1 MTKTKKSDIEIL
13 KSWLEEPSYFGYYGD
28 NDGMFET
35 WGYLPFAVVTRDDR
49 DTLNLSN
56 QQAVLAEIEKIN
68 PKHIEIQSNGHWAC
82 GWVEQIAVK
91 LFHNGKPT
99 KSGLKALELYREIED
114 YPILDESDYS
124 DREYE
129 ATNDDIDRFAKE
141 FKNALLEYFKLDEKP
156 ESLTDE
162 ELLSIA
168 SEIYREDCI
177 YRGRDDAF
185 VNEGSIKR
193 YFESYAKG
201 YCNHQDYYAPI
212 IQKLLSA
219 SKVEASS

>member
-1 MTKTKKSDIEIL
+1 MKSKKSDIEIL
-13 KSWLEEPSYFGYYGD
+13 KSWLEKPSSFAYYGD
-28 NDGMFET
+28 NKEMFKS

-56 QQAVLAEIEKIN
+56 QQTILFEIEKIN

-99 KSGLKALELYREIED
+99 KAGLKALELYRKIED
-114 YPILDESDYS
+114 YPVLDESDYY

-129 ATNDDIDRFAKE
+129 AANDDINCYAEE

-168 SEIYREDCI
+168 SEIYHEDCS
-177 YRGRDDAF
+177 YRSRNYAF
-185 VNEGSIKR
+185 VDERSIKR
-193 YFESYAKG
+193 YFENYAKG

-219 SKVEASS
+219 SKVEVSS